1 MYWVVGVRLLIL
13 NLSVCWF
20 LYGFFN
26 HRITICILN
35 VILIVG
41 NNNMIG
47 VAVTMVIPTTHEK
60 SYIDLQNE
68 SYFLHK

>member
-20 LYGFFN
+20 LYILFN

-41 NNNMIG
+41 NNNMVG

-60 SYIDLQNE
+60 SYIDLQNA